1 MKRIAHIEENLI
13 VNVSLAEDDEPL
25 APGTMLESEALAA
38 GFTYRSAPRDEIAQR
53 RAQMASI
60 LDALPVAV
68 QASLW
73 PTRIAVEQAL
83 DRGRLDIAR
92 QLVQDTQVPAELE
105 DAKNSILALFPV

>member
-53 RAQMASI
+53 RDQMAAI

-73 PTRIAVEQAL
+73 PTRVAVEQAL

-105 DAKNSILALFPV
+105 DTKSSILALFPV